1 MPADPREEMALA
13 LAEQSPDDDELRD
26 WLTDRAEFVIDAL
39 AAAGFHLCTEGQAV
53 VDGQVVT
60 LPVQSI
66 RHLFDVFIEGGW
78 VEDEDIDHI
87 DAVASMFDLLAEEA
101 PDA

>member
-53 VDGQVVT
+53 VDREVVGLELRWVT
-60 LPVQSI
+60 GCS
-66 RHLFDVFIEGGW
+66 EGLRYA
-78 VEDEDIDHI
+78 
-87 DAVASMFDLLAEEA
+87 AVPLTEEA
-101 PDA
+101 PDAR

>member
-53 VDGQVVT
+53 VDGAVVT
-60 LPVQSI
+60 LQRGAIDAYDSP
-66 RHLFDVFIEGGW
+66 LGPNFIEFYADTAG
-78 VEDEDIDHI
+78 DYFRI
-87 DAVASMFDLLAEEA
+87 EEA
-101 PDA
+101 PGAR